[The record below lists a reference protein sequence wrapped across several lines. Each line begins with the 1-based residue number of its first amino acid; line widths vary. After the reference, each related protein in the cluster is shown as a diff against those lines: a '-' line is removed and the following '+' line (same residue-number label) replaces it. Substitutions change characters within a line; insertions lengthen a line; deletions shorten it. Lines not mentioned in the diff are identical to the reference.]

1 MLLPY
6 LIFSDKNGKIYKHPY
21 LRMAGAGLNLFKQVE
36 RENLIKFPL
45 GSSLFYLPY
54 RAPVGFNPKTGEFE
68 PVLEFENKEVFAL
81 GAFLP
86 PAYLRFDNPASRK
99 IEDQRL
105 PLWAYTACGMNG
117 KDIFVSAKRI
127 DKRARQSPGFY
138 KNKVVKKAANDF
150 LEQYP
155 KNRLYKHLANCALN
169 YNCLAAKNLFLKR
182 WEAPLPTSQFCNA
195 KCIGC
200 LSYQDSDCI
209 ASHHRINF
217 SPKVVEMC
225 EVMFNHLKIA
235 REALLSFGQGC
246 EGEPLLGASAIAR
259 AINKV
264 RQLTSRGTINMNTN
278 ASMPKKIE
286 LLCRAGIDSFRVSL
300 NSPIEKFYNLY
311 FRPCNYRFNDVLKSI
326 EVAKKYNKFVSI
338 NLFIFPGFSD
348 SEEQISALCKFVK
361 TTGIDMIQVRNLN
374 IDPDY
379 YCEVIGKNDFFSK
392 GIPFLLKTIQSKFPY
407 LKIGYFNLPKEHFKS
422 FKNMVI

>member
-1 MLLPY
+1 MNLPY
-6 LIFSDKNGKIYKHPY
+6 LIFSDKHGKIYKHPY

-36 RENLIKFPL
+36 SKYLIKLPS
-45 GSSLFYLPY
+45 GSSLFYLPQ

-68 PVLEFENKEVFAL
+68 PVLEFEKKEVFAL

-86 PAYLRFDNPASRK
+86 PAYLRFHNPASLK
-99 IEDQRL
+99 TKEQRL
-105 PLWAYTACGMNG
+105 PLWAYTACGLSG
-117 KDIFVSAKRI
+117 KGIFVSAQRI
-127 DKRARQSPGFY
+127 DRRARQSPRFY
-138 KNKVVKKAANDF
+138 KNKAVEKATKDF

-155 KNRLYKHLANCALN
+155 KNRLYRHLANCALN

-182 WEAPLPTSQFCNA
+182 WEAPLPTSKSCNA

-217 SPKVVEMC
+217 SPKANEIC
-225 EVMFNHLKIA
+225 EVMVNHLKIA
-235 REALLSFGQGC
+235 REAGLSFGQGC
-246 EGEPLLGASAIAR
+246 EGEPLLMADTIAEAIV
-259 AINKV
+259 KV
-264 RQLTSRGTINMNTN
+264 RQETSRGTINMNTN

-286 LLCRAGIDSFRVSL
+286 LLCQAGIDSFRVSL

-311 FRPCNYRFNDVLKSI
+311 FRPRNYKFSDVLKSI

-348 SEEQISALCKFVK
+348 SDEQISALCRFIK

-379 YCEVIGKNDFFSK
+379 YYEVIGKNAFFSK

-407 LKIGYFNLPKEHFKS
+407 LKIGYFNLPKEHFKT
-422 FKNMVI
+422 FKNMVL